1 MLHNHPAIAV
11 PDETKIFETFVP
23 LLALYGDLRQP
34 ARLRRLVSDVLDWR
48 WVCRLPDLPSVDAV
62 LERVERPT
70 LGGVFE
76 ALLSLWAQGQ
86 GKSRWGEKTPNH
98 LHFWPFIEA
107 SFPNARVV
115 HIVRDG
121 RDVAL
126 SQIKA
131 PFGPKTIATAAERWV
146 KFVER
151 IRAVGSRIGMGRY
164 VEVRYEDLL
173 ARPRETVTQVV
184 QLIGEPYDPAML
196 QFHIGAT
203 AAGTDAVNDINI
215 RQPLLV
221 GNAGKW
227 QEGLSRGKL
236 LVFEAIGGKTLE
248 ECGYERVTNVEPMR
262 GLERAYYRYFQH
274 LPIKIFSM
282 ARNRA
287 GIAEG
292 LERERIRWR
301 LIARQLVARQPATR
315 VAH

>member
-1 MLHNHPAIAV
+1 MRPRS
-11 PDETKIFETFVP
+11 FETFVP
-23 LLALYGDLRQP
+23 LLALYGDLRQT
-34 ARLRRLVSDVLDWR
+34 ARLRRLVSDVLAWR
-48 WVCRLPDLPSVDAV
+48 WVCRLPNLPDVDAV
-62 LERVERPT
+62 LERAQRPT

-86 GKSRWGEKTPNH
+86 GKSRWGEKTPSH

-107 SFPNARVV
+107 SFPQAQVV

-146 KFVER
+146 RFVER
-151 IRAVGSRIGMGRY
+151 IRALGRRIGSGRY

-173 ARPRETVTQVV
+173 VRSRETITQVL
-184 QLIGEPYDPAML
+184 QLIGEPYDPAVL
-196 QFHIGAT
+196 QFHVGAT
-203 AAGTDAVNDINI
+203 AAGTDAVNDVNV

-227 QEGLSRGKL
+227 QDGLNRRQL
-236 LVFEAIGGKTLE
+236 LVFEAIGGQALE
-248 ECGYERVTNVEPMR
+248 ACGYARSTSVEPMR
-262 GLERAYYRYFQH
+262 GVERAFYRYVQH
-274 LPIKIFSM
+274 VPIKILSM
-282 ARNRA
+282 ARNRS
-287 GIAEG
+287 GIAER

-301 LIARQLVARQPATR
+301 LITGQRDASQPATR
-315 VAH
+315 AGH